1 MLGGVTTARK
11 HYFLKELRVL
21 MYGFGDDKQPYQETV
36 SMNGQGKH
44 NLQVELL
51 EQMVVDYIRS
61 MTQQC
66 LQVGKPGKIGLEDI
80 WYLTRRDPRKFARV
94 KDLLNMSD
102 ELKRARRAFDESKF
116 GVDKNSAK

>member
-1 MLGGVTTARK
+1 
-11 HYFLKELRVL
+11 
-21 MYGFGDDKQPYQETV
+21 
-36 SMNGQGKH
+36 
-44 NLQVELL
+44 
-51 EQMVVDYIRS
+51 

-116 GVDKNSAK
+116 GVDKNTAK